1 MIYGYARV
9 STATQGRDGNS
20 LEDQVAAL
28 ERYGCQK
35 IVQEAFTGKTMDR
48 PKFLRLL
55 EELQE
60 GDTLV
65 VCKLDR
71 FARTAIEGV
80 QTVRELFERGIRVHI
95 LNMGLIENTLTGNL
109 ILTVM
114 LAFAEY
120 ARGMIVERTQTGKA
134 AARQEP
140 NFKDG
145 RPKKFTPEQIEL
157 ALSLLE
163 QGKTYRQIT
172 AMTGISK
179 VSVNPTP
186 VLSVFRRCATISVS
200 CLRVSATAWDSQRYG
215 GYEHEQCVTGNEY
228 GSDDG

>member
-28 ERYGCQK
+28 EKYGCQK
-35 IVQEAFTGKTMDR
+35 IIKEAFTGKTMDR
-48 PKFLRLL
+48 PKFLQLL
-55 EELQE
+55 ENLHG

-80 QTVRELFERGIRVHI
+80 QTVRELFERGVRVHI
-95 LNMGLIENTLTGNL
+95 LYMGLIENTLTGNL

-120 ARGMIVERTQTGKA
+120 ERGMIVERTQTGKA
-134 AARQEP
+134 VARQLGFALP
-140 NFKDG
+140 I
-145 RPKKFTPEQIEL
+145 FTARHQ
-157 ALSLLE
+157 
-163 QGKTYRQIT
+163 
-172 AMTGISK
+172 
-179 VSVNPTP
+179 
-186 VLSVFRRCATISVS
+186 ATIVGVCELNFCVRDGNRWTLTTINTNS
-200 CLRVSATAWDSQRYG
+200 YG
-215 GYEHEQCVTGNEY
+215 
-228 GSDDG
+228 

>member
-55 EELQE
+55 EVLQE

-65 VCKLDR
+65 VCKLNR

-80 QTVRELFERGIRVHI
+80 QTVRELFERGVRVHI

-120 ARGMIVERTQTGKA
+120 ERGMIVERTQTGKA
-134 AARQEP
+134 AARQDP

-179 VSVNPTP
+179 STLIRAKRN
-186 VLSVFRRCATISVS
+186 CEGA
-200 CLRVSATAWDSQRYG
+200 
-215 GYEHEQCVTGNEY
+215 
-228 GSDDG
+228 

>member
-20 LEDQVAAL
+20 LEEQSAAL
-28 ERYGCQK
+28 VSYGCQE
-35 IVQEAFTGKTMDR
+35 IITESFTGKTMDR
-48 PKFLRLL
+48 PKFQELLNRL
-55 EELQE
+55 QAN
-60 GDTLV
+60 DTLV

-80 QTVRELFERGIRVHI
+80 QTVKELFERGIKVHI

-120 ARGMIVERTQTGKA
+120 ERGMIVERTQMGKA
-134 AARQEP
+134 AARQNP

-145 RPKKFTPEQIEL
+145 RPKKYSSAQIAL
-157 ALSLLE
+157 ALDLLND
-163 QGKTYRQIT
+163 GKTYREVEN
-172 AMTGISK
+172 MTGISK
-179 VSVNPTP
+179 STLVRAKNP
-186 VLSVFRRCATISVS
+186 SKQF
-200 CLRVSATAWDSQRYG
+200 
-215 GYEHEQCVTGNEY
+215 
-228 GSDDG
+228 

>member
-9 STATQGRDGNS
+9 STAAQSRDGNS
-20 LEDQVAAL
+20 LEEQVAAL
-28 ERYGCQK
+28 QK
-35 IVQEAFTGKTMDR
+35 YSCHKIIEEAFSGKTMDR
-48 PKFLRLL
+48 PKFQKLL
-55 EELQE
+55 EVLKE

-71 FARTAIEGV
+71 FARTAIDGV

-120 ARGMIVERTQTGKA
+120 ERGMIVERTQTGKTV
-134 AARQEP
+134 ARMDP

-145 RPKKFTPEQIEL
+145 RPKKFTPEQL
-157 ALSLLE
+157 QLGLMLLE
-163 QGKTYRQIT
+163 QGKSYKQVKEL
-172 AMTGISK
+172 TGISK
-179 VSVNPTP
+179 ST
-186 VLSVFRRCATISVS
+186 LSRARKSGI
-200 CLRVSATAWDSQRYG
+200 
-215 GYEHEQCVTGNEY
+215 
-228 GSDDG
+228 

>member
-28 ERYGCQK
+28 EKYGCQE
-35 IVQEAFTGKTMDR
+35 IVKEAFSGKTMER
-48 PKFLRLL
+48 PKFQQLL
-55 EELQE
+55 EQLQE

-65 VCKLDR
+65 ICKLDR

-120 ARGMIVERTQTGKA
+120 ERGMIVERTQTGKA
-134 AARQEP
+134 VARQDP
-140 NFKDG
+140 NFRDG
-145 RPKKFTPEQIEL
+145 RPKKYTQQQLGL
-157 ALSLLE
+157 ALELLE

-172 AMTGISK
+172 ELTGISK
-179 VSVNPTP
+179 STLVRAKKP
-186 VLSVFRRCATISVS
+186 
-200 CLRVSATAWDSQRYG
+200 
-215 GYEHEQCVTGNEY
+215 
-228 GSDDG
+228 

>member
-9 STATQGRDGNS
+9 STAAQCRDGNS
-20 LEDQVAAL
+20 LEDQVSAL
-28 ERYGCQK
+28 QKYGCHE
-35 IVQEAFTGKTMDR
+35 IIEEAFTGKTMER
-48 PKFLRLL
+48 PKFQKLL
-55 EELQE
+55 EVLVA

-80 QTVRELFERGIRVHI
+80 QTVRALFDSGIRVHI

-120 ARGMIVERTQTGKA
+120 ERGMIVERTQTGKA
-134 AARQEP
+134 VARQDP
-140 NFKDG
+140 SFKDG
-145 RPKKFTPEQIEL
+145 RPRKFTPEQL
-157 ALSLLE
+157 QLGLVLLE
-163 QGKTYRQIT
+163 QGKTYKQVT

-179 VSVNPTP
+179 ST
-186 VLSVFRRCATISVS
+186 LIRTRRRET
-200 CLRVSATAWDSQRYG
+200 
-215 GYEHEQCVTGNEY
+215 
-228 GSDDG
+228 

>member
-28 ERYGCQK
+28 EKYGCQK
-35 IVQEAFTGKTMDR
+35 IVKEAFTGKTMER

-55 EELQE
+55 EVLQE

-80 QTVRELFERGIRVHI
+80 QVVRELFERGVKVHI
-95 LNMGLIENTLTGNL
+95 LNMGLVENTLTGNL

-114 LAFAEY
+114 LAFPEPLLS
-120 ARGMIVERTQTGKA
+120 A
-134 AARQEP
+134 AARCGTAG
-140 NFKDG
+140 NC
-145 RPKKFTPEQIEL
+145 RTLYSYHRSNNHAYAHIL
-157 ALSLLE
+157 A
-163 QGKTYRQIT
+163 
-172 AMTGISK
+172 
-179 VSVNPTP
+179 
-186 VLSVFRRCATISVS
+186 
-200 CLRVSATAWDSQRYG
+200 
-215 GYEHEQCVTGNEY
+215 
-228 GSDDG
+228 

>member
-9 STATQGRDGNS
+9 STAAQGRDGNS

-28 ERYGCQK
+28 KKYGCQE
-35 IVQEAFTGKTMDR
+35 IIQEAFTGKTMDR
-48 PKFLRLL
+48 PKFQSLL
-55 EELQE
+55 EDLQT

-80 QTVRELFERGIRVHI
+80 QTVRALFERGIRVHI

-120 ARGMIVERTQTGKA
+120 ERGMIVERTQTGRA
-134 AARQEP
+134 IARQDP
-140 NFKDG
+140 NFKEG
-145 RPKKFTPEQIEL
+145 RPKKFTPEQIQL
-157 ALSLLE
+157 ALALLE

-172 AMTGISK
+172 TMTGISK
-179 VSVNPTP
+179 STLIRAKN
-186 VLSVFRRCATISVS
+186 
-200 CLRVSATAWDSQRYG
+200 SA
-215 GYEHEQCVTGNEY
+215 
-228 GSDDG
+228 

>member
-1 MIYGYARV
+1 MIFGYARV

-28 ERYGCQK
+28 EKYGCQK
-35 IVQEAFTGKTMDR
+35 IVKEAFTGKTMDR
-48 PKFLRLL
+48 PTFLSLL
-55 EELQE
+55 EDLQE

-80 QTVRELFERGIRVHI
+80 QTVRELFERGVRVHI

-120 ARGMIVERTQTGKA
+120 ERGMIVERTQTGKA
-134 AARQEP
+134 VARQDP

-145 RPKKFTPEQIEL
+145 RPKKYTKCQLQHAMEL
-157 ALSLLE
+157 LDS
-163 QGKTYRQIT
+163 GKSYKQVE

-179 VSVNPTP
+179 ST
-186 VLSVFRRCATISVS
+186 LIRSRKA
-200 CLRVSATAWDSQRYG
+200 
-215 GYEHEQCVTGNEY
+215 
-228 GSDDG
+228 

>member
-9 STATQGRDGNS
+9 STVSQGRDGNS

-28 ERYGCQK
+28 RSYGCQT
-35 IVQEAFTGKTMDR
+35 IIEEAFSGKTMER
-48 PKFLRLL
+48 PQFQKLMEQLK
-55 EELQE
+55 E

-71 FARTAIEGV
+71 FARTAIKGV
-80 QTVRELFERGIRVHI
+80 QTVRSLFERGVRVHI

-120 ARGMIVERTQTGKA
+120 ERGMIVERTQTGKA
-134 AARQEP
+134 VARLDP
-140 NFKDG
+140 NFRDG
-145 RPKKFTPEQIEL
+145 RPKKFTPEQL
-157 ALSLLE
+157 ALGLKLLE
-163 QGKTYRQIT
+163 QGHTYRQVT

-179 VSVNPTP
+179 ST
-186 VLSVFRRCATISVS
+186 LIRQRR
-200 CLRVSATAWDSQRYG
+200 
-215 GYEHEQCVTGNEY
+215 
-228 GSDDG
+228 SDPR

>member
-28 ERYGCQK
+28 EKYGCQE
-35 IVQEAFTGKTMDR
+35 IVQEAFTGKTMER
-48 PKFLRLL
+48 PQFVQLL
-55 EELQE
+55 GQLQE

-80 QTVRELFERGIRVHI
+80 QTVRDLFERGIRVHI

-120 ARGMIVERTQTGKA
+120 ERGMIVERTQTGKA
-134 AARQEP
+134 VAQQDP
-140 NFKDG
+140 TFKDG
-145 RPKKFTPEQIEL
+145 RPKKFTPQQIQL

-172 AMTGISK
+172 EMTGVSK
-179 VSVNPTP
+179 STLIRAKQI
-186 VLSVFRRCATISVS
+186 VL
-200 CLRVSATAWDSQRYG
+200 
-215 GYEHEQCVTGNEY
+215 
-228 GSDDG
+228 

>member
-9 STATQGRDGNS
+9 STAAQCRDGNS

-28 ERYGCQK
+28 QSYGSHQ
-35 IVQEAFTGKTMDR
+35 IIEEAFSGKTMER
-48 PKFLRLL
+48 PKFQKLL
-55 EELQE
+55 NILKE

-80 QTVRELFERGIRVHI
+80 QTVRELFDRGIRVHI

-120 ARGMIVERTQTGKA
+120 ERGMIVERTQTGKA
-134 AARQEP
+134 VAKQDP

-145 RPKKFTPEQIEL
+145 RPKKYSKDQL
-157 ALSLLE
+157 ALGLMLLE
-163 QGKTYRQIT
+163 QGKTYRQVKS
-172 AMTGISK
+172 MTGISK
-179 VSVNPTP
+179 STLNRVRN
-186 VLSVFRRCATISVS
+186 RAKD
-200 CLRVSATAWDSQRYG
+200 CLY
-215 GYEHEQCVTGNEY
+215 
-228 GSDDG
+228 

>member
-1 MIYGYARV
+1 MIFGYARV

-28 ERYGCQK
+28 EKYGCQE
-35 IVQEAFTGKTMDR
+35 IVEEAFSGKTMER
-48 PKFLRLL
+48 PKFQRLL
-55 EELQE
+55 DRLQE

-80 QTVRELFERGIRVHI
+80 QTVRELLERGIRVHI
-95 LNMGLIENTLTGNL
+95 LNMGLVENTLTGNL

-120 ARGMIVERTQTGKA
+120 ERGMIVERTQTGKA
-134 AARQEP
+134 VAKQDP

-145 RPKKFTPEQIEL
+145 RPKKYTPQQL
-157 ALSLLE
+157 QLGLSLLE
-163 QGKTYRQIT
+163 QGKTYSQIT

-179 VSVNPTP
+179 STLV
-186 VLSVFRRCATISVS
+186 RAKRGI
-200 CLRVSATAWDSQRYG
+200 
-215 GYEHEQCVTGNEY
+215 
-228 GSDDG
+228 